1 MSKKEKQPKVSVN
14 WVKLITIIGG
24 FVIGFVLITIFIGR
38 IAK

>member
-14 WVKLITIIGG
+14 WVKLITILLG
-24 FVIGFVLITIFIGR
+24 FVMGFVLITIFIGR